1 MLKKLLFLLLPVAG
15 FAQTE
20 ITLNDLSAF
29 NNPSANWTIEGD
41 VSGNFNATS
50 LTPKVGKGVLFCTL
64 KGAKYQR
71 SDDLKFNLE
80 HGDIKLSMDFMLPK
94 GSNSGIYLQSRYE
107 IQLFDSWLKASTTD
121 SDCGAI
127 YHRWDEARGKGNE
140 GYEGHAPRQSA
151 VKAPGLWNH
160 IDIDFKAPTF
170 DASGRKLTNA
180 RINSVVLNGILIH
193 QNVEVLG
200 VTRGAVSTQ
209 EVAKAPLMIQGD
221 HGQVALKNIRHEV
234 LEKPTVTFSSVTYE
248 YYEGKPDDILAQKI
262 APTATGNMA
271 KPTQKIATAKQDFVL
286 KFQGKFNIVEADNYT
301 FSGIWNGVGSFI
313 IDGDT
318 LAKGWFIAPESKPK
332 SVSKKMSVGEHNYSF
347 VYAKDFSWRPNSLG
361 LFIQKDHSELQS
373 FTERTSLLDP
383 DPVPLVEVKANTETQ
398 CQRSFVMY
406 NNKKKTHA
414 INVGMPSG
422 LNFSYDLNQG
432 GFLQLWRGKFLNTT
446 EMWHERGEPQ
456 TAEPMGLTV
465 NSNDKF
471 PLNFLPNATAEI
483 MDSLSK
489 NDLKYKGYKMEKR
502 SNFSGNFVYPNFMYE
517 YKGLKVNDM
526 STPLDEAV
534 GISRYLRFEGENT
547 ANMPLYA
554 LLAEGSDIAEVAT
567 NRYAV
572 DNKSYYVQVFPT
584 ETNKIIMR
592 DSKGKKQLLMPLNGL
607 KEVSYHL
614 IF

>member
-1 MLKKLLFLLLPVAG
+1 MAG
-15 FAQTE
+15 IAQTE
-20 ITLNDLSAF
+20 IALKDLSAF

-41 VSGNFNATS
+41 VSGNFNSPTLTS
-50 LTPKVGKGVLFCTL
+50 KPGKGVLFCTL

-71 SDDLKFNLE
+71 TDDLKFNLE

-107 IQLFDSWLKASTTD
+107 IQLYDSWLKTPITD
-121 SDCGAI
+121 GDCGAI
-127 YHRWDEARGKGNE
+127 YHRWDETRGKGNE

-170 DASGRKLTNA
+170 DASGKKLTNA
-180 RINSVVLNGILIH
+180 RINSVVMNGILLH
-193 QNVEVLG
+193 QNVELLG
-200 VTRGAVSTQ
+200 VTRGAVSMQ
-209 EVAKAPLMIQGD
+209 EVAKAPIMIQGD
-221 HGQVALKNIRHEV
+221 HGQVALKNIRYEV
-234 LEKPTVTFSSVTYE
+234 LEKPTITFSPAKYE
-248 YYEGKPDDILAQKI
+248 YYESKENDITKQ
-262 APTATGNMA
+262 ATLIDKGTINQ
-271 KPTQKIATAKQDFVL
+271 PTQKIVPAKQQFMV
-286 KFQGKFNIVEADNYT
+286 KFDGKFNVAEADNYT
-301 FSGIWNGVGSFI
+301 ISAIWNGDGTLL

-318 LAKGWFIAPESKPK
+318 LLKGWSIAPESRKAIK
-332 SVSKKMSVGEHNYSF
+332 RLAIGEHTYSIKY
-347 VYAKDFSWRPNSLG
+347 VKNFSWRPNNLG
-361 LFIQKDHSELQS
+361 IFIQKDHSEPQS
-373 FTERTSLLDP
+373 ITERTSLLDP
-383 DPVPLVEVKANTETQ
+383 EPVPLVEVKANNETQ

-406 NNKKKTHA
+406 GNKKKTHA

-456 TAEPMGLTV
+456 TAEPLGLAV

-471 PLNFLPNATAEI
+471 PLAYLLNPETAFP
-483 MDSLSK
+483 DSMLKS
-489 NDLKYKGYKMEKR
+489 DLKYKGYKLEKHA
-502 SNFSGNFVYPNFMYE
+502 NFSGKYTYPNFMYE
-517 YKGLKVNDM
+517 YKGLKVNDI
-526 STPLDEAV
+526 STPLDESV
-534 GISRYLRFEGENT
+534 GINRHLVFEGENT
-547 ANMPLYA
+547 ANILLYA

-567 NRYAV
+567 NRYAI

-592 DSKGKKQLLMPLNGL
+592 ESKGKKQLLMPLNGL